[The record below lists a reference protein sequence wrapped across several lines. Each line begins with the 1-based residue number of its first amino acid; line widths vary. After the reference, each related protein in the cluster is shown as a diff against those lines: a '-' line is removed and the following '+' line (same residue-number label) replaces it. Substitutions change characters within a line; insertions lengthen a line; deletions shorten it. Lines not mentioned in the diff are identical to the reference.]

1 MQAKSGSSTD
11 RERRV
16 RVRSKP
22 LAEIDEAKLALAV
35 FLMAK
40 RLVEDR
46 TDKPAQPAAPTP
58 RPRDDIDADGRE
70 VA

>member
-1 MQAKSGSSTD
+1 
-11 RERRV
+11 
-16 RVRSKP
+16 
-22 LAEIDEAKLALAV
+22 LAEIDETKLALAV

-46 TDKPAQPAAPTP
+46 TDTRPTSLPQPIPA
-58 RPRDDIDADGRE
+58 RNGDADGRE

>member
-16 RVRSKP
+16 RVRSRP
-22 LAEIDEAKLALAV
+22 LAEIDETKLALAV

-40 RLVEDR
+40 RLVEDC
-46 TDKPAQPAAPTP
+46 TDTKPTSLPQPIPA
-58 RPRDDIDADGRE
+58 REDGDADGRE